1 MAEVTRWNSGF
12 DKNGSRD
19 SEQVHD
25 VDEDLLKFQERLY
38 SLVQMRDKYIID
50 KYYINKLLNGKYKLD
65 CDKKKLLRQRDER
78 GLFL

>member
-1 MAEVTRWNSGF
+1 M
-12 DKNGSRD
+12 
-19 SEQVHD
+19 HD

-78 GLFL
+78 VLFL